1 MFFLKCCVQRTIPP
15 IHQNPSRIR
24 KPTARPYLSSY
35 ISEGGYRLK
44 SPFVIL
50 KTNTFSSFSQL
61 LHSPP
66 FTVCRTSPKSNAPL
80 PSTSFRCRPASPS
93 APSSFFF
100 LHGSNSLRLK
110 RLLPAIRTTSPV
122 SNPHR
127 PARLLR
133 KTYVP
138 GGSTL
143 PFSALPK
150 LFASP
155 PLRST
160 PEPPPFNLKCS
171 FVGSPRSFLGA
182 NSFLFLCDE
191 HIITRNSSLVK

>member
-1 MFFLKCCVQRTIPP
+1 MFYFNCCVQRTIPP
-15 IHQNPSRIR
+15 IHPNPSRASMTYRPSVSIPYIR
-24 KPTARPYLSSY
+24 R
-35 ISEGGYRLK
+35 GYRLK
-44 SPFVIL
+44 SPFVI
-50 KTNTFSSFSQL
+50 KDQYFSLFSYR

-66 FTVCRTSPKSNAPL
+66 FTVCRTSPKVLCAKTVYTVPL
-80 PSTSFRCRPASPS
+80 
-93 APSSFFF
+93 SSCFALRTIFFFF

-110 RLLPAIRTTSPV
+110 RLLPAKRTTLPV
-122 SNPHR
+122 LKLHR

-160 PEPPPFNLKCS
+160 SEPPPFNLKCS

-182 NSFLFLCDE
+182 NSFLFLCDK
-191 HIITRNSSLVK
+191 HIITGKLR